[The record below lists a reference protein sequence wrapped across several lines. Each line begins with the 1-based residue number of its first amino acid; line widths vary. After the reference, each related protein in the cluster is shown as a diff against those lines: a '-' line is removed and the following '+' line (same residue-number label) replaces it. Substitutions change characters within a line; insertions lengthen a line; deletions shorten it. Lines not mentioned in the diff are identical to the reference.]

1 MRHVL
6 AAPFGALALGLSL
19 LACPGPPA
27 QRSANAPV
35 WRGDGGQSS
44 PDPLAEPARADAGTA
59 PTVDVPPAW
68 CGGVMRRGEC
78 VTPRPPG
85 SDGVCAPTDE
95 NLARAARDILS
106 PEERR
111 EAPTPRRPWDHK
123 TTPEHMKRVAD
134 RMSLTRDE
142 RALLAK
148 NGFVVIPGMPAHGYA
163 RAYHDIY
170 QSQLP
175 LYVTAD
181 SVFHAMF
188 KTHERLVRDL
198 EVELASREARAL
210 ASMHK
215 ALAAYARELPPEV
228 ADDVDL
234 YVSVARALLADEEP
248 HPTRA
253 NAAEVKSL
261 VDRAKAATAGLTTLT
276 LFGRPR
282 VVDFS
287 QYRPRGHYAESEELS
302 QYFRASMWL
311 SRLELNLV
319 SRASRS
325 SQPGITPNP
334 EPTPREA
341 VTALAIAELASR
353 AGTLDDWDALERAW
367 SEIAGRRE
375 DVSPRALLS
384 LRAKMPPGPLTL
396 ASSAPAL
403 ERAVGAGYARTTRVH
418 YMPQGSTPLPVIFTM
433 LGPRI
438 VSDTTAAT
446 HLVHSDVAGRAT
458 PGVADVAWMLGHDHA
473 KGYLER
479 ELTRFP
485 ALATKLADGRRT
497 IAAAPSTDMYGAWL
511 GAIRALAAP
520 PAGVLPSFVGTS
532 AYADMRMS
540 SIAAAYGQLRHAN
553 MLFAGQGYMEGGC
566 EVPDGFVE
574 PAPHVWAA
582 LRKLAVV
589 GGNAMHALGSPEGA
603 ARYAQIDGVLAV
615 LETIARDEVEGRAL
629 SEAQRRFLSMVVEIV
644 PPSSD
649 SPGRYDGWYFQMFAT
664 VDGAFDEHAFV
675 ADWFTG
681 SDDDVAVYA
690 GASTPRYALFVVDTG
705 GAPRVMVGP
714 VARGFEV
721 RAPLSKRLSDEDA
734 QKLTSVHE
742 PWASSYTAPPG
753 AAPALQV
760 LPGPVDDDTV
770 GVTVGLR
777 STRWLGAVTVELLD
791 HHRERLGVT
800 TVTVGRGTAVARVR
814 AKPGS
819 TPEVVRVVRGEFR
832 HEQAFWDMSGRAF
845 GGMPEVTWEETD
857 AFGAQV
863 RQKAE
868 RGTSPAPRGTTAP
881 PPPATRSTIAPV
893 RGTSAPPVSAP
904 PRR

>member
-1 MRHVL
+1 MRHIL
-6 AAPFGALALGLSL
+6 AAPLGALVLAITLS
-19 LACPGPPA
+19 ACPGVGVPPTA
-27 QRSANAPV
+27 HAPPSAPTHTSPPHADHTDAGAPTS
-35 WRGDGGQSS
+35 DT
-44 PDPLAEPARADAGTA
+44 PALAESPAPPITGGPGSWCKGEIWAGTCLPARAA
-59 PTVDVPPAW
+59 
-68 CGGVMRRGEC
+68 
-78 VTPRPPG
+78 
-85 SDGVCAPTDE
+85 GVCAPTDE
-95 NLARAARDILS
+95 NLARTASAILS
-106 PEERR
+106 ADAERP
-111 EAPTPRRPWDHK
+111 APTKSRAWDHK
-123 TTPEHMKRVAD
+123 TSPEHMARVAA
-134 RMSLTRDE
+134 RFGLTRDE

-188 KTHERLVRDL
+188 KTHEKLVRDL

-210 ASMHK
+210 ASMHA
-215 ALAAYARELPPEV
+215 ALATYARELPPEV

-234 YVSVARALLADEEP
+234 YVTVARALLSGTAPEP
-248 HPTRA
+248 KRA
-253 NAAEVKSL
+253 NATEAKSL
-261 VDRAKAATAGLTTLT
+261 VDRATSASGGLTTLT

-341 VTALAIAELASR
+341 VAALAIAELASR
-353 AGTLDDWDALERAW
+353 AGTLPDWDALERAW

-375 DVSPRALLS
+375 DVSPRGLLS
-384 LRAKMPPGPLTL
+384 LRAKMPPGPLTI

-403 ERAVGAGYARTTRVH
+403 TRAIGAGYARTTRVH

-446 HLVHSDVAGRAT
+446 HLVHSDVSGRAT
-458 PGVADVAWMLGHDHA
+458 PGIADVAWMLGHDHA
-473 KGYLER
+473 KGYLKT
-479 ELTRFP
+479 ELARFP
-485 ALATKLADGRRT
+485 ALASKLEDGRRT
-497 IAAAPSTDMYGAWL
+497 ISAAPGTDIYGAWL

-520 PAGVLPSFVGTS
+520 PSGVLPSFVGTT

-553 MLFAGQGYMEGGC
+553 VLFAGQGYMEGGC

-574 PAPHVWAA
+574 PTPHVWAA
-582 LRKLAVV
+582 LRRLATT
-589 GGNAMHALGSPEGA
+589 GARAMHALGSPDGA
-603 ARYAQIDGVLAV
+603 ARYARIDGVLAV
-615 LETIARDEVEGRAL
+615 LETIARDEVDGRPL
-629 SEAQRRFLSMVVEIV
+629 SEAQKQFLSMVVEIV

-649 SPGRYDGWYFQMFAT
+649 SPGRFDGWYFQMFAG
-664 VDGAFDEHAFV
+664 VDDAFDEPAFV

-681 SDDDVAVYA
+681 SDDNVAVYA
-690 GASTPRYALFVVDTG
+690 GASAPRYALFVVDTG

-721 RAPLSKRLSDEDA
+721 RAPLSKRLTDEDA

-742 PWASSYTAPPG
+742 PWAASYTAPLGQP
-753 AAPALQV
+753 PPLQ
-760 LPGPVDDDTV
+760 LIPGPVDEDTV
-770 GVTVGLR
+770 GVTLGLR
-777 STRWLGAVTVELLD
+777 STRPLGAVTVELLD
-791 HHRERLGVT
+791 HHRERLGVA
-800 TVTVGRGTAVARVR
+800 TVTVGRGTSVVRVR
-814 AKPGS
+814 AKAGT
-819 TPEVVRVVRGEFR
+819 TPEVVRVARGEFR
-832 HEQAFWDMSGRAF
+832 HEQALWDPTGRSF
-845 GGMPEVTWEETD
+845 GGMPEVPWEESD
-857 AFGAQV
+857 AFAARL
-863 RQKAE
+863 RQEAE
-868 RGTSPAPRGTTAP
+868 RRASPAPRGTSAP
-881 PPPATRSTIAPV
+881 PPPARSTIAPA
-893 RGTSAPPVSAP
+893 RGSSGP
-904 PRR
+904 